1 MSTPNNICE
10 GPLAFAAYV
19 GLDWGDEQHAVS
31 LCTAGADRIERT
43 TLNHTPEALTA
54 WANGLRTRF
63 GDGKIA
69 VCLEQARGP
78 LLYALLQYEHLVLY
92 PINPK
97 SLARFREALHPS
109 HAKDDP
115 VDADLALDMVH
126 KHRRSEEH
134 TSELQSRL
142 HLVCRLLLEKKKQK
156 TCNAYKHITHQRA
169 RPRSS

>member
-1 MSTPNNICE
+1 
-10 GPLAFAAYV
+10 
-19 GLDWGDEQHAVS
+19 
-31 LCTAGADRIERT
+31 RIERT
-43 TLNHTPEALTA
+43 NLNHTPEALAA

-126 KHRRSEEH
+126 KHRDRLRPWQPDTVEPRQ
-134 TSELQSRL
+134 LGLLVCVNRFRSRL
-142 HLVCRLLLEKKKQK
+142 HCFPML
-156 TCNAYKHITHQRA
+156 CNAAASQ
-169 RPRSS
+169 PRDTVAE

>member
-43 TLNHTPEALTA
+43 TLNHTPEALAA

-115 VDADLALDMVH
+115 VDADLLWTWCTNTATV
-126 KHRRSEEH
+126 SAPGNP
-134 TSELQSRL
+134 T
-142 HLVCRLLLEKKKQK
+142 
-156 TCNAYKHITHQRA
+156 
-169 RPRSS
+169 P